1 NFTGSDHSPAAR
13 ELRLHGRPERG
24 ARRAAGDG
32 SFRGGQMIGA
42 YGVGTSG
49 VSPSP
54 FTPWNPYANA
64 YGTPI
69 HQVIQLLQIVPQQ
82 LQQLQQLS
90 AVQQQQLQQLQQA
103 LHVIPAQLQ
112 QLIPLASYGAQQQS
126 PFQSP
131 FGHAGLGGYG
141 VTSPFGIGPQ

>member
-1 NFTGSDHSPAAR
+1 
-13 ELRLHGRPERG
+13 
-24 ARRAAGDG
+24 
-32 SFRGGQMIGA
+32 MIGT

-69 HQVIQLLQIVPQQ
+69 HQIIHLLQIVPQQ

-90 AVQQQQLQQLQQA
+90 AVQQQQLQQLQQV

-112 QLIPLASYGAQQQS
+112 QLIPFASYGAQQQS
-126 PFQSP
+126 PFQQQQSPFQSP
-131 FGHAGLGGYG
+131 FGQAGLGGYG
-141 VTSPFGIGPQ
+141 VTSPFGIGPQAFGGQPGHVM